1 VIQSPTN
8 THQRAQLPE
17 SHTEVAG
24 TSPTKTDG
32 IQSIDDYLQQT
43 SSGELNI
50 APNQFGV
57 TVDPHVPHAYTSG
70 DSGVVHIFGGDNL
83 EPRQAAEQYARLH
96 PGTTVRFQAWD
107 TDGLGGKTPYT
118 GEFYANPDASGEL
131 LAPKLITTSG
141 ESVPAPNPNTFTS
154 VDDFTYTKSQNV

>member
-1 VIQSPTN
+1 
-8 THQRAQLPE
+8 
-17 SHTEVAG
+17 
-24 TSPTKTDG
+24 
-32 IQSIDDYLQQT
+32 
-43 SSGELNI
+43 
-50 APNQFGV
+50 
-57 TVDPHVPHAYTSG
+57 
-70 DSGVVHIFGGDNL
+70 
-83 EPRQAAEQYARLH
+83 
-96 PGTTVRFQAWD
+96 VRFQAWD